1 MVPILINKNVFE
13 PSSND
18 LEFIVWNHNYFFI
31 NLIAKTHIFLIYVR
45 LLSWCF
51 TDTICLIT
59 ITLWNRLCIT
69 QRLLLEMM

>member
-18 LEFIVWNHNYFFI
+18 LKVTVWNHSYFFI
-31 NLIAKTHIFLIYVR
+31 NLIAKTHTFLIYDK

-51 TDTICLIT
+51 TDTDFFNHDYLK
-59 ITLWNRLCIT
+59 
-69 QRLLLEMM
+69 E

>member
-31 NLIAKTHIFLIYVR
+31 NLIVKTHIFLIYVR

-59 ITLWNRLCIT
+59 ITLWSRLCIT